1 MERNLMNLL
10 KHYLLF
16 LSTLLLITSCENNDK
31 TTVINFAESDEV
43 KFAIEELG
51 SELPKDWSSYEFLTF
66 DIFASSTQRFTLT
79 LHDAEGP
86 RRIVVLPFENT
97 WVRASIPLIHFKERN
112 VVGHDMAAIWKTPL
126 PGMCINFTGTVG
138 AINNVNSIGFKME
151 KPLNSPYIEIK
162 DIQLTMNAQDSIL
175 SPLPVVNMFGQWIPD
190 KSESSFRSLEELRNR
205 WNEDDKNVISG
216 DFGFS
221 KFGGFLKK
229 QVNGTGF
236 FRTEKIDGKWWFVD
250 PEGYLFY
257 SLGST
262 GINPGISFS
271 RTERR
276 EYAYEE
282 LPPVIK
288 SIGGKLEDN
297 SFYTWNLT
305 RRYGENEWMEKWMEK
320 TVGRMDAWGFNTIAN
335 WSDETL
341 CKSQNKA
348 YVKNLYGWGFNE
360 NTMGMPDLYDPD
372 YIQIVDSS
380 ARAQC
385 EPLKNDP
392 YLIGYFVGNEPPW
405 PGREDE
411 LVEVILK
418 GEATPLQTALKN
430 YLSKGD
436 TPEARK
442 AFVYETYDKFIK
454 IINAAI
460 KKHDPNHLN
469 LGLRF
474 GGDPPVELTKMSS
487 NIGFDVFSLN
497 VYDYFINDELLDKI
511 DELTNLPIIIGEFHF
526 GTPGKGLAPGL
537 AQTINQ
543 KERGVAYS
551 YYVENAAA
559 HPSVI
564 GTHWFQWL
572 DQPSTGRFDGENYN
586 IGFLDVTDLPYM
598 ELINEAIKTHERI
611 FDIHS
616 ENIPPTNQKAKTE

>member
-1 MERNLMNLL
+1 MKTL
-10 KHYLLF
+10 KYYFLFLVALTLF
-16 LSTLLLITSCENNDK
+16 LSCTAKDK
-31 TTVINFAESDEV
+31 SIVVNFDDKSNEG
-43 KFAIEELG
+43 KWTIEELNP
-51 SELPKDWSSYEFLTF
+51 ELPKDWSSYEFLTF

-79 LHDAEGP
+79 LYDAEGP

-112 VVGHDMAAIWKTPL
+112 VVGHDMAAIWKTAL

-138 AINNVNSIGFKME
+138 TINDVNSIGFEMDR
-151 KPLNSPYIEIK
+151 PLNSPYVEIK
-162 DIQLTMNAQDSIL
+162 NFHLTMDARDSVL
-175 SPLPVVNMFGQWIPD
+175 SPVPVVNMFGQWIPD
-190 KSESSFRSLEELRNR
+190 KSESSFKSLEELRNR
-205 WNEDDKNVISG
+205 WNEDDKDMISG
-216 DFGFS
+216 NFGFS
-221 KFGGFLKK
+221 KFGGFLKERVK
-229 QVNGTGF
+229 GTGF

-262 GINPGISFS
+262 GINPGIEFS
-271 RTERR
+271 RIKGR
-276 EYAYEE
+276 EYIYAE
-282 LPPVIK
+282 LPPNIK
-288 SIGGKLEDN
+288 STGARTEKN

-305 RRYGENEWMEKWMEK
+305 RRYGENEWIQKWMDK
-320 TVGRMDAWGFNTIAN
+320 TVNRMDAWGFNTIAN
-335 WSDETL
+335 WSDEAL
-341 CKSQNKA
+341 CQSQRKP
-348 YVKNLYGWGFNE
+348 YVKNLSGWGFNA
-360 NTMGMPDLYDPD
+360 NTMGMPDPYDPN
-372 YIQIVDSS
+372 YIQLVESS
-380 ARAQC
+380 AKAQC

-405 PGREDE
+405 PGRENE
-411 LVEVILK
+411 LINVILK
-418 GEATPLQTALKN
+418 GEATPLQAALKA

-436 TPEARK
+436 TPESRK

-454 IINAAI
+454 IINTAI
-460 KKHDPNHLN
+460 KKYDPNHLN

-474 GGDPPVELTKMSS
+474 GGNPPDDLTKASS

-497 VYDYFINDELLDKI
+497 IYDYFINNQLLNKI
-511 DELTNLPIIIGEFHF
+511 DELTSLPIIIGEFHF

-551 YYVENAAA
+551 YYVENAAS

-586 IGFLDVTDLPYM
+586 IGFLDVTDLSYE

-611 FDIHS
+611 LDIHLG
-616 ENIPPTNQKAKTE
+616 NISPTSQQAITQ